1 VRRRSVLLFV
11 VALAGFGAWYA
22 FRPERA
28 VLDRRVSDAP
38 PPADAVT
45 VRQGEF
51 RSLAHEGRGRA
62 ELLRTADGRLLLRLS
77 GFESSDGPDL
87 RVYLVGRAGL
97 ETNAEV
103 AEAGVVDLGALRGNI
118 GDQTYEVPVDTD
130 LARLTVVSI
139 WCRRFGVNFME
150 AETIATM

>member
-1 VRRRSVLLFV
+1 
-11 VALAGFGAWYA
+11 
-22 FRPERA
+22 
-28 VLDRRVSDAP
+28 
-38 PPADAVT
+38 
-45 VRQGEF
+45 
-51 RSLAHEGRGRA
+51 
-62 ELLRTADGRLLLRLS
+62 
-77 GFESSDGPDL
+77 
-87 RVYLVGRAGL
+87 VGRAGL